1 MPRND
6 QVIRQWH
13 LIRLLE
19 SSHGLTLQE
28 MLNELPADCLRHHR
42 TVRRDLEA
50 LEAARFPLGPK
61 FRVKIFLAHGN
72 GLRSLGRQ
80 TLSTIIGNGA
90 IDNGAAIEAFP
101 CVEDEKEIREPL

>member
-1 MPRND
+1 MAPD
-6 QVIRQWH
+6 QATGIIPWAHPTR
-13 LIRLLE
+13 
-19 SSHGLTLQE
+19 

-72 GLRSLGRQ
+72 GLRSLGRE
-80 TLSTIIGNGA
+80 TLLPISGNSA
-90 IDNGAAIEAFP
+90 IDNG
-101 CVEDEKEIREPL
+101 RN